1 MPTDTQAEFRFCP
14 PPATEAGW
22 LVCRRVRRDDAAD
35 VYEAARASLEHLKRW
50 MPWMTDSY
58 DLASAEEF
66 AARNSQVPEGEP
78 VTDASYVIRD
88 RGGQFL
94 GVCGLHARRGPGA
107 LEIGYWVDVRHIR
120 RGVATLAA
128 AMVTEAALA
137 VPEVA
142 SVEIHHDQANLAS
155 GAVPAKLG
163 YTHVETKQDKVEAPG
178 EAGVGWRWV
187 LRREEFPASA
197 AARLL
202 AAARA

>member
-1 MPTDTQAEFRFCP
+1 MPTDAQAEFRFCP

-35 VYEAARASLEHLKRW
+35 VYEAARASLEHIKRW
-50 MPWMTDSY
+50 MPWATDSY
-58 DLASAEEF
+58 DLADAEDF
-66 AARNSQVPEGEP
+66 AIRNSLAAQDEP

-94 GVCGLHARRGPGA
+94 GVCGLHARLAPGA

-128 AMVTEAALA
+128 ALITEAALA
-137 VPEVA
+137 VPQVG
-142 SVEIHHDQANLAS
+142 SVEIHHDQANVAS

-163 YTHVETKQDKVEAPG
+163 YTHVDATPDEREAPG
-178 EAGVGWRWV
+178 DTGVDWRWV